1 MKYNVNDKLPI
12 GALALY
18 GVQWF
23 ILAIAVVITSV
34 FVAVGTPAE
43 KLFCAVT
50 LKKSCAEIKSL
61 LPAKYVISAEGE
73 RILKSERENVERA
86 LPLVQMDSRLGW
98 EPSMEYVCDKWHLEW
113 KIRQVTDGALRE
125 IAAYRKMLNLHK
137 EN

>member
-43 KLFCAVT
+43 KLFYTQKLFAVMGIT
-50 LKKSCAEIKSL
+50 GFIQILFGHRLPIVTGPAAVL
-61 LPAKYVISAEGE
+61 LVGVLSAIG
-73 RILKSERENVERA
+73 S
-86 LPLVQMDSRLGW
+86 
-98 EPSMEYVCDKWHLEW
+98 
-113 KIRQVTDGALRE
+113 GASGNA
-125 IAAYRKMLNLHK
+125 I
-137 EN
+137 